1 MKGYA
6 MRTRLAAVGVLAAL
20 SLAAPASADLV
31 LNQVIVDLVPDKVPR
46 LDIEATNTGKERIYV
61 VAEPFEIVHPGK
73 ADEARV
79 ANPDPATLGLLVTPQ
94 KMILEPGERKLVRIA
109 SIAPRGTAERI
120 YRVTIKPVIGDV
132 SATNTALKVLVGYD
146 VLVIVRPSVMTGIVT
161 GVRSGN
167 RLVLTNAGTTN
178 VEVYEG
184 KQCDAAGAHCATLP
198 ARRLYAG
205 ASWDQPIDPARPV
218 DYRIKT
224 GDKVEQ
230 KRF

>member
-1 MKGYA
+1 MKNG
-6 MRTRLAAVGVLAAL
+6 MRTGLAAIGTLAAL
-20 SLAAPASADLV
+20 ALATPASADLV
-31 LNQVIVDLVPDKVPR
+31 LNQVIVDLTPDKVPR

-61 VAEPFEIVHPGK
+61 VADPAEIVHPGRP
-73 ADEARV
+73 DEARI
-79 ANPDPATLGLLVTPQ
+79 ADPDPAALGLLVTPQ

-109 SIAPRGTAERI
+109 SIAPRSTVERI

-132 SATNTALKVLVGYD
+132 SAPNTALKVLVGYD
-146 VLVIVRPSVMTGIVT
+146 VLVIVRPGVMTGMVT
-161 GVRSGN
+161 GTRHGD
-167 RLVLTNAGTTN
+167 RLALTNIGTTN
-178 VEVYEG
+178 VEIYDG
-184 KQCDAAGAHCATLP
+184 RQCDAAAAHCTSLP

-205 ASWDQPIDPARPV
+205 ATWEQPIDPARPV

>member
-1 MKGYA
+1 
-6 MRTRLAAVGVLAAL
+6 MRTGFAAIGVIAAL
-20 SLAAPASADLV
+20 SVATPASADLV
-31 LNQVIVDLVPDKVPR
+31 LNQVIVDLTPDKVPR

-61 VAEPFEIVHPGK
+61 VAEPYEIVDPGK
-73 ADEARV
+73 PDEARV
-79 ANPDPATLGLLVTPQ
+79 ANPDPAALGLLVTPQ

-109 SIAPRGTAERI
+109 SIAPRRAVERI

-132 SATNTALKVLVGYD
+132 SAPNTALKVLVGYD

-161 GVRSGN
+161 GVRTGDH
-167 RLVLTNAGTTN
+167 LVLTNTGTTN
-178 VEVYEG
+178 VEVYDG
-184 KQCDAAGAHCATLP
+184 KQCEAGGTRCTGLP

-205 ASWDQPIDPARPV
+205 ARWDQPIDPARPV
-218 DYRIKT
+218 DYRLKT

>member
-1 MKGYA
+1 
-6 MRTRLAAVGVLAAL
+6 MRNGLATIGLIAAL

-31 LNQVIVDLVPDKVPR
+31 LNQVIVDLAPDRVPR

-61 VAEPFEIVHPGK
+61 VAEPSEIVHPGK

-79 ANPDPATLGLLVTPQ
+79 ANPDPGALGLLVTPQ

-109 SIAPRGTAERI
+109 SIVPRSAAERI
-120 YRVTIKPVIGDV
+120 YRVTIKPVAGDV

-146 VLVIVRPSVMTGIVT
+146 VLVIVRPTVMTGRVT

-167 RLVLTNAGTTN
+167 RLTLTNTGTTN

-184 KQCDAAGAHCATLP
+184 RQCDAAGAHCTPLP

-205 ASWDQPIDPARPV
+205 ASWDQPIDPARAV

-224 GDKVEQ
+224 GDKAEQ